1 MTTKTKL
8 SNQEIVENISAS
20 LENSIDELIESN
32 DWKSYLHFVKGEKA
46 YSWNNTQLIW
56 LESIL
61 RGWDNLPSSV
71 RGAKQWEKV
80 GRTIKSG
87 EKAMWILAPRMG
99 FVCIQKGCSSFG
111 RKTIWNK
118 FTRTNFCG
126 VNSSHRIAKKMM
138 GFMSVPVFG
147 INQTEGDEL
156 TTTFSMVKDVVAN
169 ADFNV
174 FADFIRLADVHG
186 FKVVMGNAR
195 GADGYC
201 SHEEKQI
208 VIDENADFG
217 YKVKTLIHE
226 VAHMIMHADI
236 KDYRQNRARYET
248 EAEGVAFIVAEA
260 LGIHSDEDA
269 YSFGYIAS
277 WGKEDT
283 KKLVKE
289 SLSRIQKT
297 ANRILDD
304 IETGF
309 EI

>member
-1 MTTKTKL
+1 MTTKEKL
-8 SNQEIVENISAS
+8 TNQEIVEQISAS

-32 DWKSYLHFVKGEKA
+32 NWKEYLHFVKGERA

-61 RGWDNLPSSV
+61 RGWDEMPSHV
-71 RGAKQWEKV
+71 RGAKQWEKI
-80 GRTIKSG
+80 GRTIKAG

-99 FVCIQKGCSSFG
+99 FVCVQKNCSRYGF
-111 RKTIWNK
+111 KTTWNK
-118 FTRTNFCG
+118 FSRTNFCS
-126 VNSSHRIAKKMM
+126 VDASHKTAKKMM

-147 INQTEGDEL
+147 INQTEGDDV
-156 TTTFSMVKDVVAN
+156 TTSFSMVKDEVAN
-169 ADFNV
+169 ADHSTWLGFV
-174 FADFIRLADVHG
+174 MLADQYG
-186 FKVVMGNAR
+186 FKVEVGNAK
-195 GADGYC
+195 GTDGFC
-201 SHEEKQI
+201 SHADKKI

-217 YKVKTLIHE
+217 YRVKTLIHE
-226 VAHMIMHADI
+226 VAHMILHADI
-236 KDYRQNRARYET
+236 KDYHINRARYET

-260 LGIHSDEDA
+260 LGIHSEEDA

-277 WGKEDT
+277 WGKGDT

-289 SLSRIQKT
+289 SLSRIQQT
-297 ANRILDD
+297 ANQILDE

>member
-1 MTTKTKL
+1 MTTKEKL
-8 SNQEIVENISAS
+8 TNQEIVEQISVS

-32 DWKSYLHFVKGEKA
+32 NWKEYLHFVKGERA

-56 LESIL
+56 IESIL
-61 RGWDNLPSSV
+61 RGWEAMPSHV
-71 RGAKQWEKV
+71 RGAKQWEKI
-80 GRTIKSG
+80 GRTIKAG

-99 FVCIQKGCSSFG
+99 FVCIEKTCPRYGG
-111 RKTIWNK
+111 KTIWNK
-118 FTRTNFCG
+118 FSRTNFCS
-126 VNSSHRIAKKMM
+126 VDASHRTAKKMM

-147 INQTEGDEL
+147 INQTEGDDVV
-156 TTTFSMVKDVVAN
+156 TSFSMVKDEVAN
-169 ADFNV
+169 ADEGTWLNFV
-174 FADFIRLADVHG
+174 MLADKYG
-186 FKVVMGNAR
+186 FKVEVGNAR
-195 GADGYC
+195 GSDGFC
-201 SHEEKQI
+201 SHDEKKI
-208 VIDENADFG
+208 VIDENADLG

-226 VAHMIMHADI
+226 VAHMILHADV
-236 KDYRQNRARYET
+236 KDYHTNRARYET

-260 LGIHSDEDA
+260 LGIHSEQDA

-277 WGKEDT
+277 WGKGDT

-297 ANRILDD
+297 ANQILDE